1 MLENLQ
7 RTSTA
12 HVGLQ
17 PNSQVRC
24 LKIPRL
30 MVSVMYTVID
40 VMSILKLFQKH
51 VFLYFFKNMASLFR
65 SVRR

>member
-30 MVSVMYTVID
+30 MVSVMYTVIGCYEYTQAI
-40 VMSILKLFQKH
+40 SKARIP
-51 VFLYFFKNMASLFR
+51 VFF
-65 SVRR
+65 

>member
-7 RTSTA
+7 KTSTT

-24 LKIPRL
+24 SKIPEFQQHP
-30 MVSVMYTVID
+30 MVSVMSTV
-40 VMSILKLFQKH
+40 LKLFQKH
-51 VFLYFFKNMASLFR
+51 VFLYFFFLNMASLF
-65 SVRR
+65 